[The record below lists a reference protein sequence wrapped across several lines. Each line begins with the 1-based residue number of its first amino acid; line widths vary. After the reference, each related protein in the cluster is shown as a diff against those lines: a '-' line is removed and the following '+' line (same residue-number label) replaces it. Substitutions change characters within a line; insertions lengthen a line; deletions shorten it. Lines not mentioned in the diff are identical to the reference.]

1 MFRVLTCLTT
11 EHDWR
16 LVAIAGV
23 VCFLASLTAINMFRR
38 ARDTDARSR
47 SIWLVAAGVATG
59 GGIWAT
65 HFIAMLAYDPGVG
78 IAYNIGLTA
87 LSLLAAMTVTGL
99 GLAVAVYVATP
110 WAAPAAGA
118 IVGAGVASMHYL
130 GMWAVELPGRI
141 TWWPGLVSSSIL
153 IGMVIGS
160 AALTVASR
168 GNRKRSAFGAAVL
181 LTLAVVSHHFTA
193 MGAVEIVPD
202 PTRTIAALSLSP
214 AALAGFVATAA
225 TALLGMCLIATFV
238 DRRLDERS
246 LLLEI
251 AINNMTQG
259 VVMFDSNERLV
270 VHNDRYIEMYG
281 LSPDVV
287 KPGCSLSDIIRHRI
301 DSGTLSGGVEQYR
314 AELVAA
320 MQQGRTMSR
329 VLSTPSG
336 IVIAVVNR
344 PIAGGRYWV
353 GTHDDITERQ
363 KAERLSIAHAEQEAR
378 RAQIDDAILAFR
390 EGVEAVLATVED
402 SAAEMNM
409 IATDLSASSRET
421 ATRATSAVQSSNEAS
436 ANVQSAAGMAEELL
450 ASIAEINQSLNHAT
464 ALTRTAASDAAV
476 TNGQI
481 GGLSTAAQEIGDV
494 VNLIRNIAG
503 QTNLLALN
511 ATIEAARAGEAGR
524 GFAVVASEVKSLAV
538 QTAKATEQ
546 IAGQIAAVQE
556 STLAVVDAIR
566 RNASRMTEIDAC
578 TSSVAAA
585 LEEQNAAT
593 GAISRN
599 VTSAAGG
606 TKQVAAIL
614 DQVAGAVARDG
625 SSAVSV
631 LNASKCVAV
640 AASDLKSK
648 VETFL
653 GKVAV

>member
-16 LVAIAGV
+16 LVAVAAV
-23 VCFLASLTAINMFRR
+23 VSLLASVTAINMFRR

-47 SIWLVAAGVATG
+47 FIWLVAAGVATG
-59 GGIWAT
+59 CGIWAT
-65 HFIAMLAYDPGVG
+65 HFIAMLAYDPGMG

-110 WAAPAAGA
+110 WAAPVAGA

-130 GMWAVELPGRI
+130 GMAAVELPGRI
-141 TWWPGLVSSSIL
+141 TWVPGLVLSSIL
-153 IGMVIGS
+153 IGMVVAS
-160 AALTVASR
+160 AALTVAAR
-168 GNRKRSAFGAAVL
+168 GDRKRSAFGAAVL
-181 LTLAVVSHHFTA
+181 LTLAIVSHHFTA
-193 MGAVEIVPD
+193 MGAVEVVPD

-214 AALAGFVATAA
+214 TALAAFVATAA
-225 TALLGMCLIATFV
+225 MALLGMCLIAAFA
-238 DRRLDERS
+238 DRRLDEKS

-301 DSGTLSGGVEQYR
+301 DSGTLSGGIEQYR

-329 VLSTPSG
+329 VLSAPSG

-363 KAERLSIAHAEQEAR
+363 KAERQSIAHAEQEAR
-378 RAQIDDAILAFR
+378 RARIDDAILAFR
-390 EGVEAVLATVED
+390 EDVTAVLATVED

-409 IATDLSASSRET
+409 IATDLSASSRQT
-421 ATRATSAVQSSNEAS
+421 ASRATSAVQSSNEVS
-436 ANVQSAAGMAEELL
+436 ANVQSAAAMAEELL
-450 ASIAEINQSLNHAT
+450 VSIAEINQSLNHAT
-464 ALTRTAASDAAV
+464 ALTRTAASDAAA

-546 IAGQIAAVQE
+546 IAGQIAAVQQ

-578 TSSVAAA
+578 TGSVAAA

-606 TKQVAAIL
+606 TKQVATIL
-614 DQVAGAVARDG
+614 DQVAGAVAHDG

-640 AASDLKSK
+640 AAGELKSK